1 LVTSLKKKRK
11 KKRKGHY
18 VRGTYTSPIAGEC
31 RYRSGWELK
40 VMVYLDENPEVEFW
54 SYEKTVI
61 EYVSNVRTKKIRKYY
76 PDFLVKY
83 KDGRTEL
90 IEVKPKRKLE
100 QLTVKKK
107 AEAAKSWCETNG
119 LSYKILTEFEL
130 KELGLL

>member
-1 LVTSLKKKRK
+1 MATPKKKRK

-18 VRGTYTSPIAGEC
+18 IRGSYTSPIAGEC
-31 RYRSGWELK
+31 KFRSGWEYRL
-40 VMVYLDENPEVEFW
+40 MIHLDSSPDVEFW

-61 EYVSNVRTKKIRKYY
+61 EYVSNVRTKKVRKYY
-76 PDFLVKY
+76 PDFLVRY

-100 QLTVKKK
+100 QATIKKK
-107 AEAAKSWCETNG
+107 MAAALLWCAEHGMT
-119 LSYKILTEFEL
+119 YRIVTEIQL

>member
-1 LVTSLKKKRK
+1 MSTPKKKRK

-18 VRGTYTSPIAGEC
+18 IRGTYTSPVAGEC
-31 RYRSGWELK
+31 KFRSGWELK
-40 VMVYLDENPEVEFW
+40 LMVHLDEQSDVEFW

-61 EYVSNVRTKKIRKYY
+61 EYVSNIRTKKIRKYY

-83 KDGRTEL
+83 KDGRVEL

-100 QLTVKKK
+100 DATVKKK
-107 AEAAKSWCETNG
+107 SIAAVLWCAEHGMT
-119 LSYKILTEFEL
+119 YRIMTEVHL

>member
-1 LVTSLKKKRK
+1 MPNPKKKRK

-18 VRGTYTSPIAGEC
+18 IRGTYTSPIAGEC
-31 RYRSGWELK
+31 KYRSGWELK
-40 VMVYLDENPEVEFW
+40 VMVYLDENPDVESW

-61 EYVSNVRTKKIRKYY
+61 EYVSNVRSKKIRKYY

-83 KDGRTEL
+83 KDGRSEL

-107 AEAAKSWCETNG
+107 MTAAMLWCSERG
-119 LSYKILTEFEL
+119 MSYRIMTEVQL

>member
-1 LVTSLKKKRK
+1 MIHLDA
-11 KKRKGHY
+11 
-18 VRGTYTSPIAGEC
+18 SP
-31 RYRSGWELK
+31 
-40 VMVYLDENPEVEFW
+40 DVEFW

-76 PDFLVKY
+76 PDFLVRY

-100 QLTVKKK
+100 QAVIKKK
-107 AEAAKSWCETNG
+107 MAAALLWCAEHGMT
-119 LSYKILTEFEL
+119 YRIVTEIQL

>member
-1 LVTSLKKKRK
+1 MPATKKKRK

-18 VRGTYTSPIAGEC
+18 IRGTYTSPIAGEC
-31 RYRSGWELK
+31 KFRSGWEYK
-40 VMVYLDENPEVEFW
+40 IMIHLDSSPDVEFW

-61 EYVSNVRTKKIRKYY
+61 EYVSNVRTKKVRKYY
-76 PDFLVKY
+76 PDFLVRY

-100 QLTVKKK
+100 QATIKKK
-107 AEAAKSWCETNG
+107 MAAALLWCAEHGMT
-119 LSYKILTEFEL
+119 YRIVTEIQL

>member
-1 LVTSLKKKRK
+1 MVTPKKKRK

-18 VRGTYTSPIAGEC
+18 IRGTYTSPIAGEC
-31 RYRSGWELK
+31 KYRSGWELK
-40 VMVYLDENPEVEFW
+40 VMVYLDENPEVEAW

-61 EYVSNVRTKKIRKYY
+61 EYVSNVRSKKIRKYY

-83 KDGRTEL
+83 KDGRSEL

-107 AEAAKSWCETNG
+107 MTAAMLWCSERG
-119 LSYKILTEFEL
+119 MSYRIMTEVQL

>member
-1 LVTSLKKKRK
+1 MASPKKRK

-18 VRGTYTSPIAGEC
+18 IRGTYTSPIAGEC
-31 RYRSGWELK
+31 KFRSGWEYRL
-40 VMVYLDENPEVEFW
+40 MIHLDSSPDVEFW

-61 EYVSNVRTKKIRKYY
+61 EYVSNVRTKKVRKYY
-76 PDFLVKY
+76 PDFLVRY

-100 QLTVKKK
+100 QATIKKK
-107 AEAAKSWCETNG
+107 MAAALLWCAEHGMT
-119 LSYKILTEFEL
+119 YRIVTEIQL

>member
-1 LVTSLKKKRK
+1 MATPKKKRK

-18 VRGTYTSPIAGEC
+18 IRGTYTSPIAGEC
-31 RYRSGWELK
+31 KFRSGWEYRL
-40 VMVYLDENPEVEFW
+40 MIHLDSSPDVEFW

-61 EYVSNVRTKKIRKYY
+61 EYVSNVRTKKVRKYY
-76 PDFLVKY
+76 PDFLVRY

-100 QLTVKKK
+100 QATIKKK
-107 AEAAKSWCETNG
+107 MAAALLWCAEHGMT
-119 LSYKILTEFEL
+119 YRIVTEIQL

>member
-1 LVTSLKKKRK
+1 
-11 KKRKGHY
+11 
-18 VRGTYTSPIAGEC
+18 
-31 RYRSGWELK
+31 
-40 VMVYLDENPEVEFW
+40 MVYLDENPEVEFW

>member
-1 LVTSLKKKRK
+1 MATPKKKR

-18 VRGTYTSPIAGEC
+18 IRGTYTSPIAGEC
-31 RYRSGWELK
+31 KYRSGWELK
-40 VMVYLDENPEVEFW
+40 VMVHLDENPEVEMW

-76 PDFLVKY
+76 PDFFVKY
-83 KDGRTEL
+83 KDGRVEL

-100 QLTVKKK
+100 QAVVKKK
-107 AEAAKSWCETNG
+107 AEAARLWCEVNG
-119 LSYKILTEFEL
+119 LTYKILTELEL

>member
-1 LVTSLKKKRK
+1 MATPKKKRK

-18 VRGTYTSPIAGEC
+18 IRGTYTSPIAGEC
-31 RYRSGWELK
+31 KFRSGWEYRL
-40 VMVYLDENPEVEFW
+40 MIHLDANPEVEFW

-61 EYVSNVRTKKIRKYY
+61 EYVSNVRTKKVRKYY
-76 PDFLVKY
+76 PDFLVRY

-100 QLTVKKK
+100 QAVIKKK
-107 AEAAKSWCETNG
+107 MAAALLWCAEHGMT
-119 LSYKILTEFEL
+119 YRIVTEIQL

>member
-1 LVTSLKKKRK
+1 MATPKKKRK

-18 VRGTYTSPIAGEC
+18 IRGKYTSPIAGEC
-31 RYRSGWELK
+31 RFRSSWEFKL
-40 VMVYLDENPEVEFW
+40 MLHLDANPEVEFW

-61 EYVSNVRTKKIRKYY
+61 EYVSNVRTKKVRKYY
-76 PDFLVKY
+76 PDFLVRY

-100 QLTVKKK
+100 QAVVKKK
-107 AEAAKSWCETNG
+107 MAAALLWCAEHGMT
-119 LSYKILTEFEL
+119 YRIVTEIQL

>member
-1 LVTSLKKKRK
+1 MATPKKKRK

-18 VRGTYTSPIAGEC
+18 IRGTYTSPIAGEC
-31 RYRSGWELK
+31 KFRSGWEFKL
-40 VMVYLDENPEVEFW
+40 MLHLDENPDVEFW

-61 EYVSNVRTKKIRKYY
+61 EYVSNVRTKKVRKYY
-76 PDFLVKY
+76 PDFLVRY

-100 QLTVKKK
+100 QATIKKK
-107 AEAAKSWCETNG
+107 MAAALLWCAEHGMT
-119 LSYKILTEFEL
+119 YRIVTEIQL

>member
-1 LVTSLKKKRK
+1 MVTPKKKRK

-18 VRGTYTSPIAGEC
+18 IRGTYTSPIAGEC
-31 RYRSGWELK
+31 KYRSGWELK
-40 VMVYLDENPEVEFW
+40 VMVYLDENPEVEAW

-61 EYVSNVRTKKIRKYY
+61 EYVSNVRSKKIRKYY
-76 PDFLVKY
+76 PDFFVKY

-107 AEAAKSWCETNG
+107 ADAAREWCKVNG
-119 LSYKILTEFEL
+119 LTYKILTEVEL
-130 KELGLL
+130 KDLGLL